1 MRKSLKQRS
10 SDHHRGIYFIG
21 TTPPKIDTDFESVS
35 TIADK
40 LLARLDEI
48 SFDGLII
55 YDIQDETSRIDTP
68 RPFPFK
74 ATHDS
79 GTYAQLIN
87 QKSAK
92 PVIAYKSV
100 AGLDEQQFTE
110 WLSRAWYQNNVKD
123 IVLVGSPSA
132 QATSSLSL
140 KDAYSTLAAH
150 SKDFYLGGVAIAERH
165 LSKKNE
171 HIRLINKSNQGCE
184 YYITQAVYN
193 AEATIDMLTSYA
205 KECEQ
210 NNVKPNRVILTF
222 SPCGSAK
229 TLEFINWLGVSVPE
243 ATSQRI
249 LSAADPLYESIKI
262 NHSNLLKIL
271 EAVLPLNIPL
281 GLNIESLTNRKTEID
296 ASILMYKLLKGT
308 MDQALAQ
315 NQINQF
321 VQGNS

>member
-1 MRKSLKQRS
+1 MKKSLKQRS

-35 TIADK
+35 IIADK

-74 ATHDS
+74 ATYDS
-79 GTYAQLIN
+79 ATYAQLLN
-87 QKSAK
+87 HKSSK

-100 AGLDEQQFTE
+100 AGLDERTFNE
-110 WLSRAWYQNNVKD
+110 WLSRAWYQNSVRD
-123 IVLVGSPSA
+123 LVLVGSPST
-132 QATSSLSL
+132 QAASSLPL
-140 KDAYSTLAAH
+140 NDAYRVLAEH
-150 SKDFYLGGVAIAERH
+150 SQQFYLGGVAIAERH
-165 LSKKNE
+165 LSKQNE
-171 HIRLINKSNQGCE
+171 HTRLLRKSTLGCE

-193 AEATIDMLTSYA
+193 AQATIDMLSRYA
-205 KECEQ
+205 EECAL
-210 NNVKPNRVILTF
+210 NNIKPNRMILTF

-243 ATSQRI
+243 ITRDRI
-249 LSAADPLYESIKI
+249 LSAADPLYESIKV
-262 NHSNLLKIL
+262 NHGNLIKIL
-271 EAVLPLNIPL
+271 SAVLPLNIPL
-281 GLNIESLTNRKTEID
+281 GLNIESLTNRKAEID

-315 NQINQF
+315 NQIDQF
-321 VQGNS
+321 VLNK

>member
-1 MRKSLKQRS
+1 MKKSLKQRS

-87 QKSAK
+87 QKSGK

-100 AGLDEQQFTE
+100 AGLDEKGFSE
-110 WLSRAWYQNNVKD
+110 WLSRAWYQNNVRD
-123 IVLVGSPSA
+123 IVLVGSPSTQVA
-132 QATSSLSL
+132 SSLPL
-140 KDAYSTLAAH
+140 NDAYQVLSEH
-150 SKDFYLGGVAIAERH
+150 SKEFYLGGVAIAERH

-171 HIRLINKSNQGCE
+171 HIRLLGKATKGCE

-205 KECEQ
+205 EECEL
-210 NNVKPNRVILTF
+210 NNIKPNRIILTF

-243 ATSQRI
+243 ATSERI
-249 LSAADPLYESIKI
+249 LSAADPLYESIKV

-271 EAVLPLNIPL
+271 DAVISLNIPL

-315 NQINQF
+315 HQIDQF
-321 VQGNS
+321 VLNK